1 MEEKNDLEKVDTN
14 TEEKIEQ
21 ESDTIDEDNGDE
33 EYEDKDEEV
42 DPDEDEDLQFDYDEE
57 GNIIIP
63 DDDESGDDGESD
75 SDDKD
80 DDDDGDPAEH
90 EEPVKPKA
98 EKKEEEDPS
107 EAKKEDT
114 SEEKY
119 KALAAQAKELLK
131 KLGVEAD
138 DPLEGLIQASAESE
152 GVTKE
157 EYKKRLTAE
166 ENVRMSDL
174 KAIQEI
180 FPHAKEYKR
189 IEDLPNLKRFAEL
202 RVKGATA
209 IEAYRATH
217 SEQIAA
223 GGTPRAKGSKEHLTT
238 TKPSRKGSI
247 KISSRDMKWLRES
260 FPNKTD
266 KERLALY
273 KKTL

>member
-14 TEEKIEQ
+14 TEEKIAQ
-21 ESDTIDEDNGDE
+21 ESNSIDENNDDE

-80 DDDDGDPAEH
+80 D
-90 EEPVKPKA
+90 
-98 EKKEEEDPS
+98 EEDPS
-107 EAKKEDT
+107 EPKKEAT
-114 SEEKY
+114 HEERY
-119 KALAAQAKELLK
+119 NALATRAKDLLK
-131 KLGVEAD
+131 KLGVDAD
-138 DPLEGLIQASAESE
+138 DPIEGLIQAAAESE

-157 EYKKRLTAE
+157 EYNQRLTAE

-189 IEDLPNLKRFAEL
+189 IEDLPNIKRFAEL